1 MLFYCHYLP
10 PLLYPQWWCFSNH
23 FCHYLASEVAFSFS
37 FLESFDVW
45 VKTILFMDHTIFLYI
60 CNHLAV
66 VAKEEKSIRVIWG
79 KRVPFYWTKNVCT
92 FLRDQTKQE
101 TRVQKLVIAQPA
113 AWPNSSLLL
122 ETRRRH
128 GRFCHKFDL
137 FHSKLSC
144 KTLSSQNHMPLLC
157 TLNSIS
163 YNNQQLSETLL

>member
-1 MLFYCHYLP
+1 MMFLK
-10 PLLYPQWWCFSNH
+10 
-23 FCHYLASEVAFSFS
+23 S
-37 FLESFDVW
+37 FLSLSGFWSSFVRFIFG
-45 VKTILFMDHTIFLYI
+45 ILWCLSQNHLVYGPYYFLYI

-144 KTLSSQNHMPLLC
+144 KTLSSQNHMPLIC